1 MSKKDL
7 YEFFS
12 SPLLLGHRGNSALA
26 PENTFASYKL
36 CDAPGID
43 GIEIDVQECSTGE
56 LVLTHEF
63 NLKQLFGI
71 DRTVQ
76 ETPYSF
82 LKDLDAGAHFGS
94 PFNGERIPLL
104 NEVFSTF
111 SNRFHY
117 DLEIKSNDIHNYSL
131 PAKLYAMIR
140 EYSLESHCL
149 VSSFNPLQVRA
160 FRKYCASTIPTA
172 VIYADKPGVPR
183 YLRHGAG
190 RWIAGSPV
198 LKPEN
203 DLLSD
208 RVFRRDHNR
217 RGYPMI
223 CWSIDEPAR
232 AEKLY
237 RAGVEGII
245 SNDPNKLAEIRMEF
259 S

>member
-1 MSKKDL
+1 MGKKDL

-26 PENTFASYKL
+26 PENTMAAYKL
-36 CDAPGID
+36 CDAPGVD
-43 GIEIDVQECSTGE
+43 GLELDVQECSTGE
-56 LVLTHEF
+56 LVLTHDF
-63 NLKQLFGI
+63 NLTRLFGI
-71 DRTVQ
+71 DRTVSDSSC
-76 ETPYSF
+76 SF
-82 LKDLDAGAHFGS
+82 LKDLDAGAHFG
-94 PFNGERIPLL
+94 PPYQGERIPLL
-104 NEVFSTF
+104 REVFDTF
-111 SNRFHY
+111 SDRFRY
-117 DLEIKSNDIHNYSL
+117 DIEIKSNDLHSFSL

-140 EYSLESHCL
+140 EYSLESLCL

-172 VIYADKPGVPR
+172 VIYADKPEVPR

-203 DLLSD
+203 NLLSD

-223 CWSIDEPAR
+223 CWTVNEPAR

-237 RAGVEGII
+237 RAGIEGII
-245 SNDPNKLAEIRMEF
+245 SNDPNALAESKME
-259 S
+259 SS